1 MEYILRTKNLRK
13 YYGSGET
20 AVKALDG
27 IDISIADGEFVA
39 IVCSG
44 QLKL

>member
-1 MEYILRTKNLRK
+1 MSILLTQDLRQ

-27 IDISIADGEFVA
+27 VNLSVEKG
-39 IVCSG
+39 S
-44 QLKL
+44 LSP